1 MRIYRSRRPVL
12 LNFRPI
18 VEYFFPRNDPV
29 SDARRVAMPVR
40 LRTKVRRIAVAIAI
54 LAALPIAL
62 QSQERDRSKIA
73 DHYKWDL
80 TALFPSDQ
88 MWRIG
93 KDTLVA
99 EIPKLR
105 EFQGTLATSAN
116 RLADALETRSRLERD
131 LNRLYVY
138 ASLIS
143 DQDTRVSA
151 YLGMKQ
157 EMDQL
162 ASTFGTESA
171 YMEPEILKIDTGTL
185 DQFVS
190 QEPRLQVYRHYLDD
204 VTRRRAHTGSTAEE
218 KLLAS
223 AQVISQGPQS
233 VFNIFSN
240 AEFPYPSVILSD
252 EKTVKL
258 NESMYELQR
267 ASAVREDRQ
276 KVMATYFGALGTYRG
291 TYGSMMNTNVQAS
304 IFYAQGRKYATSLEA
319 SLGNPNIP
327 VSVYTK
333 LIEGVNRN
341 LPTFH
346 RYLKLRKRMMG
357 LPDLHYY
364 DLYAPLV
371 KSVDLKFSVEEA
383 EKNIL
388 QALAPLG
395 PEYAAG
401 ANRAFSDRWIDF
413 YPTEGK
419 APGGYMNG
427 DAYDVHPYILVNFNG
442 KYDDMSTVAH
452 ELGHSMQTYFSNKT
466 QPYPVASYPLFVA
479 EVAST
484 FNESLLIDHMLK
496 TTTNKEAR
504 LSLLGRYLENIKG
517 TLFRQAQFAEFEKRM
532 HEMAEKG
539 EPLTGDSI
547 SKLYE
552 EVVKKYF
559 GHDQGICTVDDY
571 VKYEWAFVPHF
582 YYGFYVY
589 QYATSF
595 TASSALSEKVLSG
608 QPGATDRY
616 LRFISAGGTKYPIDL
631 LKDAGVDLTTD
642 EPLELT
648 VKRMNRV
655 MDDIETLLG
664 KN

>member
-1 MRIYRSRRPVL
+1 M
-12 LNFRPI
+12 NFRPI
-18 VEYFFPRNDPV
+18 VEYFFPRNGPV
-29 SDARRVAMPVR
+29 SDARRVAMPVN
-40 LRTKVRRIAVAIAI
+40 LKKKVRRIAVAIAI

-88 MWRIG
+88 MWRSG

-105 EFQGTLATSAN
+105 EFQGTLATSAK

-190 QEPRLQVYRHYLDD
+190 QEPRLQVYRHYLED
-204 VTRRRAHTGSTAEE
+204 VTRRRAHTGSKAEE

-233 VFNIFSN
+233 VYNIFSN

-267 ASAVREDRQ
+267 ASAIREDRQ
-276 KVMATYFGALGTYRG
+276 KVMAAYFGALGTYRG

-304 IFYAQGRKYATSLEA
+304 IFYAQARKYATSLEA

-371 KSVDLKFSVEEA
+371 KSVNMKFSVEEA

-419 APGGYMNG
+419 ASGGYENG

-466 QPYPVASYPLFVA
+466 QPYPLASYPLFVA

-484 FNESLLIDHMLK
+484 FNESMLIDHMLK
-496 TTTNKEAR
+496 TTTDKEAR

-539 EPLTGDSI
+539 DPLTGDSI

-559 GHDQGICTVDDY
+559 GHDQGICIVDDY
-571 VKYEWAFVPHF
+571 VKYEWAFIPHF